1 MRGGCSPTSSAH
13 ASKVPDLRTPAAARF
28 PEPPAGTPSPR
39 YGARVD
45 EGERPT
51 GVGGTSRSGT
61 ERRASGKYVSTADVI
76 DREVRAMRRWHLRRP
91 VLWRS
96 WALSW
101 VVSAVAVVLAVE
113 ALRRTGV
120 TSWGGAAAY
129 GTFLVVLALLMVLD
143 ALVLLPWRV
152 SRLFRRIVTAQC
164 PPGTPVHATFD
175 ATAFTFATPDASFT
189 IATDAVTRGTWADG
203 VLVLDTR
210 TDKFYVL
217 AGELFD
223 PEGWLLV
230 NSVLG
235 SRLRTL

>member
-1 MRGGCSPTSSAH
+1 
-13 ASKVPDLRTPAAARF
+13 
-28 PEPPAGTPSPR
+28 
-39 YGARVD
+39 VD
-45 EGERPT
+45 EGEPT
-51 GVGGTSRSGT
+51 TGTGGESRSGT
-61 ERRASGKYVSTADVI
+61 DQRADGAYVSSVDVI

-101 VVSAVAVVLAVE
+101 AASGLGVVLVVE
-113 ALRRTGV
+113 VSRRAGL
-120 TSWGGAAAY
+120 TSWGGPAVY
-129 GTFLVVLALLMVLD
+129 GVFLVILALIMLLD

-152 SRLFRRIVTAQC
+152 SRLFRRIVAAQC
-164 PPGTPVHATFD
+164 PPGTPVRATFD

-189 IATDAVTRGTWADG
+189 IATDAITRGTWADG

-235 SRLRTL
+235 PRFRTL